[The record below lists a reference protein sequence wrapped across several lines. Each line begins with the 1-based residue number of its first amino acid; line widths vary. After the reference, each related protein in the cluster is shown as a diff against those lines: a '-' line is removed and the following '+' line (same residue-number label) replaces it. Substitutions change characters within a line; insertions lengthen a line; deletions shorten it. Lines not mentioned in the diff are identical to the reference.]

1 MKFLVK
7 LFPEITI
14 KSRPVRKQLV
24 KQLRVNIRKVLRQFD
39 ETVEVE
45 GSWDKIEVL
54 LPNIEERAEA
64 AILAMQKVAGIAHF
78 MVVREYPL
86 QDIHDIYLKTKAL
99 HEEALEGKKFVVRVK
114 RAGIHDF
121 TSIDVERYVGGGLR
135 QHTGALGVD
144 LKNPDMVV
152 QIEVRDQ
159 KVFIVER
166 RYEGLGGYPIGMLD
180 PVLSLVSGGYDS
192 SVASYLTMRR
202 GMRTHFCFFNLG
214 GAAHEVG
221 VKQAALYLW
230 EQYGSRQR
238 VKFVTIPF
246 EDVVGEILTKVH
258 HSNMGVVLKRM
269 MLRAAESVARK
280 YKLTALVTGE
290 CVAQV
295 SSQTLTN
302 LNVIDSV
309 AEMLVLRPL
318 ITTDKPDIIKIA
330 SEIGM
335 EEFARNMPEYCGV
348 ISDRPTTKA
357 RPHRIEN
364 DENRFDMAVLEKA
377 IDDMRVMNIDEILQT
392 VTTVND
398 VQVVSTPARDDVI
411 VDIRHPNEQEKAP
424 LHLTNNRIIS
434 IPFYELS
441 SRMDE
446 LSGGSRFLLYCDKGV
461 MSQLHAGHMSESGER
476 EVLVYRPQE

>member
-14 KSRPVRKQLV
+14 KSRPVRRQLV
-24 KQLRVNIRKVLRQFD
+24 KQLRLNIRKVLRQYD
-39 ETVEVE
+39 DTLEAE
-45 GSWDKIEVL
+45 GSWDKIEVH
-54 LPNIEERAEA
+54 LPNIGDRAEA
-64 AILAMQKVAGIAHF
+64 AIAAMQRVSGIAHF
-78 MVVREYPL
+78 MVVQEYPL
-86 QDIHDIYLKTKAL
+86 ADIHDIYLKTKAL
-99 HEEALEGKKFVVRVK
+99 YETMLEGKRFVVRVK

-135 QHTGALGVD
+135 QHTGAAGVD
-144 LKNPDMVV
+144 LKNPDIVV

-159 KVFIVER
+159 KVYIVER

-180 PVLSLVSGGYDS
+180 PVLSLISGGYDS
-192 SVASYLTMRR
+192 SVSSYLTMKR

-221 VKQAALYLW
+221 VKQAAFYLW

-238 VKFVTIPF
+238 IKFVTIPF

-269 MLRAAESVARK
+269 MLRAAESVARQ
-280 YKLTALVTGE
+280 YKLSALVTGE

-309 AEMLVLRPL
+309 ANMLVLRPL
-318 ITTDKPDIIKIA
+318 ITTDKPEIIRLA
-330 SEIGM
+330 SDIGM

-357 RPHRIEN
+357 RPYRIEN
-364 DENRFDMAVLEKA
+364 DEERFDMAVLARAVENK
-377 IDDMRVMNIDEILQT
+377 RVVNIDEVLQS
-392 VTTVND
+392 VTTIND
-398 VQVVSTPARDDVI
+398 VAMVTTPGTEDVV

-424 LHLTNNRIIS
+424 LHLTNNQILS
-434 IPFYELS
+434 IPFYELE
-441 SRMDE
+441 SRLNE
-446 LSGGSRFLLYCDKGV
+446 LTGGKRYLLYCDKGI
-461 MSQLHAGHMSESGER
+461 MSQLHAGHLNSGEGP
-476 EVLVYRPQE
+476 EIQVYRPQA